1 MEKTESYYFFKF
13 LNLCKR
19 RLSYEHHNRFLNVC
33 KEENM
38 VAKGLRLNK
47 KANIEVTSGC
57 FEEDWR
63 SILVDASEELQDVL
77 VRETLNVERRITAEI
92 SEIKRFITDRYGEE
106 TLNEMVRRISV
117 ICGKLNDALL
127 ERKRN
132 KLMVLR
138 EENERAET
146 RESSGVGDWDVRE
159 DNRRGRN
166 QAESGFS
173 LEQID
178 DFISDIREQVS
189 RRDYERHENSEVE
202 VEDLSSEENLGDVNP
217 LPVDCP
223 ILLVD
228 LREVHSDLDS
238 VIQEARDGGDMRHEI
253 VNNVIRTFGEESAAS
268 FTEIREENIRP
279 PARGK
284 GLDTGAGLDT
294 GDRIV
299 VNMSKRHLTEAEISL
314 LSKGLKFCPTP
325 ERIDVYNV
333 RKDRRDYIRRIRL
346 REYFYCEDDVD
357 GDFSE
362 MSALRTKSTWCPER
376 NREMAIEAYVEALE
390 RTILSHDL
398 NVKCQR
404 NLTQDEQR
412 ALENL
417 RNYDDIIIK
426 QADKGSAVVV
436 MDREAYINEA
446 VGQLNDSEVY
456 VLLDGDPTRDMVKK
470 INEKIRE
477 SWEKGNIDG
486 KTKDYLMV
494 SEDVKPGRFY
504 LLPKIHKRGCPGRP
518 VISGCGTPTEKISA
532 FVDQKV
538 RPLVPEIKSYIKDTN
553 DFLHKLGRIGEL
565 PEGAI
570 LCTIDVVGLY
580 PHIPHN
586 EGLEALKEALSTLDG
601 RVDSEQ
607 RGSLTE
613 DVLSFAELVLK
624 SNNFEFNGKHYLQKR
639 GTAIGTRMA
648 PSYANIFM
656 DRLERRLIQN
666 AEDKP
671 HTWWRYIDD
680 IFIVWTEGEEKLKEF
695 IDYLNNAHDT
705 IKFTCKWS
713 DHEIEF
719 LDVKVLNESGVLET
733 DVFIKPTDSHQYL
746 HHSSCHPGACKKSI
760 PFAQAMRLR
769 RICSKSCFFEERV
782 RDLVEF
788 LVGRGYRKAYVEG
801 QVDKVRR
808 MTRDEVLS
816 KSNQPRST
824 KTPLVVTYHPRLPDI
839 SKILRELH
847 PILESSDRCKNAIK
861 NVPFVAFRKPKSLGD
876 YLVRAK
882 VESRKPRD
890 LVLGTVKCSSRR
902 CGVCK
907 YMDGNSRFK
916 SSHDDKSYSINYN
929 LNCNSSYVVYLITCK
944 KCSLQYVGSTTT
956 KFRLRFNN
964 HKSRIRR
971 HGMLTQAEKRADDLL
986 YRHFCS
992 EGHNGLSDVKIQL
1005 IDRVNGEQQLREK
1018 EGQWAY
1024 KLNTL
1029 DPNGLND
1036 NDFFFVQ
1043 NRRSRRT

>member
-47 KANIEVTSGC
+47 TVNIAVISGC

-63 SILVDASEELQDVL
+63 SVLVDASKKLQDVL

-106 TLNEMVRRISV
+106 ILNEMVRKISV
-117 ICGKLNDALL
+117 ICDKLNDALL

-132 KLMVLR
+132 KLTVLR

-146 RESSGVGDWDVRE
+146 RESSGVGDWDVKDDDRG
-159 DNRRGRN
+159 GRN
-166 QAESGFS
+166 QTESGFT
-173 LEQID
+173 LEQIE
-178 DFISDIREQVS
+178 DFISDIRQQVS

-202 VEDLSSEENLGDVNP
+202 VEDLISEENLGGVNP

-228 LREVHSDLDS
+228 LRDVNSDLDS
-238 VIQEARDGGDMRHEI
+238 VIQEARDGSDMRHRI
-253 VNNVIRTFGEESAAS
+253 VYNDIRTFGEESAAS
-268 FTEIREENIRP
+268 CTEIREENIRP
-279 PARGK
+279 PVRGN

-299 VNMSKRHLTEAEISL
+299 VNLSKRHLTEAEISL

-325 ERIDVYNV
+325 EGIDVYNV
-333 RKDRRDYIRRIRL
+333 RKDIRDYIRRIRL
-346 REYFYCEDDVD
+346 REYFYCEDGVD

-362 MSALRTKSTWCPER
+362 MPALRTKSTWCPER

-398 NVKCQR
+398 TVKCQR

-456 VLLDGDPTRDMVKK
+456 RLLDGDPTRDMVEK

-477 SWEKGNIDG
+477 SWEKGNIDD
-486 KTKDYLMV
+486 KTRDYLMV
-494 SEDVKPGRFY
+494 TEDVKPGRFY

-518 VISGCGTPTEKISA
+518 VISGSGTPTENISA

-538 RPLVPEIKSYIKDTN
+538 RPLVPEIESYIKDTN
-553 DFLHKLGRIGEL
+553 DFLHKLEQIGEL

-601 RVDSEQ
+601 QVDSEQ
-607 RGSLTE
+607 RGSLNE

-624 SNNFEFNGKHYLQKR
+624 NNNFEFNGKHYLQKR

-656 DRLERRLIQN
+656 DRLERRLIQD
-666 AEDKP
+666 AEVKP
-671 HTWWRYIDD
+671 HIWWRYIDD
-680 IFIVWTEGEEKLKEF
+680 IFIVWTEGKEKLEEF

-705 IKFTCKWS
+705 IKFTSRWS
-713 DHEIEF
+713 RDEIEF
-719 LDVKVLNESGVLET
+719 LDVRVINESGKLET
-733 DVFIKPTDSHQYL
+733 DVYVKPTDSHQYL
-746 HHSSCHPGACKKSI
+746 HYSSCHPGSCKSSI
-760 PFAQAMRLR
+760 PYAQAMRLR
-769 RICSKSCFFEERV
+769 RICSKASFFEKRA
-782 RDLVEF
+782 RDLV
-788 LVGRGYRKAYVEG
+788 LYLTKRGYNKRYVES
-801 QVDKVRR
+801 QIQRVRSK
-808 MTRDEVLS
+808 TREEVLTGNHQTR
-816 KSNQPRST
+816 KT
-824 KTPLVVTYHPRLPDI
+824 KTPFVVTYHPGLPNL
-839 SKILRELH
+839 SRILRDLH
-847 PILESSDRCKNAIK
+847 PVLESSDRCKKAIRE
-861 NVPFVAFRKPKSLGD
+861 VPLVAFRRPKSLGD
-876 YLVRAK
+876 YLVRAR
-882 VESRKPRD
+882 VNGHDRGDNRR
-890 LVLGTVKCSSRR
+890 GTCKCTSSR
-902 CGVCK
+902 CEVCK
-907 YMDGNSRFK
+907 YLNENSRFK

-971 HGMLTQAEKRADDLL
+971 HRMLTQAEKRADDLL
-986 YRHFCS
+986 YRHFCG
-992 EGHNGLSDVKIQL
+992 EEHNGLSDVEIQL

-1043 NRRSRRT
+1043 NRRSRRM